1 MIVFKRISNL
11 IRNHPDSRRGGR
23 PTKMP
28 RTPTFQATTSERM
41 QHATTLMIEIMEKD
55 MLIPISSSTACGV
68 ESSLAAIAPTVFSGW
83 SKKRR
88 SWRSKDLIMSER
100 TLVLKVWQ
108 MTLLVADA
116 NTSRSKTDTYICN
129 YVHGPAQ
136 SVVAQE
142 AAQGKN
148 KEHQSKK
155 VSFCGRV
162 IDSNYIHKLA

>member
-1 MIVFKRISNL
+1 MILFKRISNF

-28 RTPTFQATTSERM
+28 RTPTFQATTSERI
-41 QHATTLMIEIMEKD
+41 QHATTLMIEIMEND
-55 MLIPISSSTACGV
+55 MLMPISSSTACGL
-68 ESSLAAIAPTVFSGW
+68 ESSLAVIAPTAFSGR

-88 SWRSKDLIMSER
+88 SWRSKDFIISER
-100 TLVLKVWQ
+100 TLVLNVWQ
-108 MTLLVADA
+108 MTQLVAKA
-116 NTSRSKTDTYICN
+116 NTPGSKTDTYICN
-129 YVHGPAQ
+129 HIHGPAQ

-148 KEHQSKK
+148 KQHQSKEI
-155 VSFCGRV
+155 SLCGRV